1 MSEYT
6 DWRAYELRSAVYN
19 ALAQI
24 SYEMD
29 ASKAEMEQAIEW
41 FCVQFYDTLA
51 SAGD

>member
-1 MSEYT
+1 MSEYK
-6 DWRAYELRSAVYN
+6 DWRDNEVRSAVYN

-24 SYEMD
+24 SFEMD